1 MNSHYILLLSTRV
14 PHAIHLQLV
23 AGCAFHA
30 KAISDVIFGPKI
42 DYMRCKL
49 IHLILPSIQL
59 ENS

>member
-1 MNSHYILLLSTRV
+1 MNSRYRLLLSARV
-14 PHAIHLQLV
+14 PHAIHLQSV
-23 AGCAFHA
+23 AGRAFHA
-30 KAISDVIFGPKI
+30 KAISDVIFGPKA

>member
-1 MNSHYILLLSTRV
+1 MNSHYILLLSARV

-42 DYMRCKL
+42 YYMRCK
-49 IHLILPSIQL
+49 
-59 ENS
+59 